1 MLIKVCNFFE
11 LPDLK
16 PVKFK
21 VNNKEVILVRINDK
35 VYATEPECPHKGGSL
50 EYSDINAELKRIRC
64 HLHGFGS
71 GAHFCTLP
79 VTSKH
84 MFLTSLYPP
93 SPHFYSP
100 APSRLHPSLQGLSG
114 ETLTPPHP
122 LVHANISLPRLYQRW
137 QPHFSPIPL
146 PWGIHGL
153 IELRCYLFL

>member
-64 HLHGFGS
+64 HLHGYEFNLENGKLEYNPYAERS
-71 GAHFCTLP
+71 
-79 VTSKH
+79 
-84 MFLTSLYPP
+84 
-93 SPHFYSP
+93 
-100 APSRLHPSLQGLSG
+100 
-114 ETLTPPHP
+114 E
-122 LVHANISLPRLYQRW
+122 
-137 QPHFSPIPL
+137 
-146 PWGIHGL
+146 PWFKCRDLKVYKTKVIDGIVYIDL
-153 IELRCYLFL
+153 EE